1 MCRLHEKPFSFF
13 FSNKKI
19 LNCITKLQTKVFVTQ
34 SFDGFISSP
43 LLIVI
48 IIIINIH
55 DYRSRQPDIFVY
67 KSLEAIRNGGFPIQF
82 RFMNYFFSWVRKI
95 ISKNRILNQ
104 SQQNIQRENKQ
115 GLPSSGTPKLNVVV
129 VVACPLFLCDFRWKS
144 KKRERNC

>member
-1 MCRLHEKPFSFF
+1 VIVSIWVTRLHHRHHRRKEEAAKRNGGEKGTGSARSISSSFKTNKCAVCTKNHFHFF

-67 KSLEAIRNGGFPIQF
+67 TSLEAIRNGGFPIQF

-95 ISKNRILNQ
+95 ISKNRI
-104 SQQNIQRENKQ
+104 
-115 GLPSSGTPKLNVVV
+115 
-129 VVACPLFLCDFRWKS
+129 
-144 KKRERNC
+144 